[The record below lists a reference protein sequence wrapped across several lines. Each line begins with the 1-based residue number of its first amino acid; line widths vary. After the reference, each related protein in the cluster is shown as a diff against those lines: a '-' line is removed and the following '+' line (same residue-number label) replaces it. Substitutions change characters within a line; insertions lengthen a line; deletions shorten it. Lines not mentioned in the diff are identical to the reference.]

1 VGSVVPKQATV
12 ERTQKD
18 HHDVLRG
25 VRRHRCR
32 WWSLGVKVEYASI
45 SLAGSEHAHYVVSV
59 KPQLELTA
67 LDCPDPL
74 ALADFYARVTG
85 MEIEPLDGE
94 DPGEIEWVRLL
105 NEGMPTLAFQRVENY
120 VAPTW
125 PEGPVPQQLHLD
137 FIVDDLDEG
146 ERHILEQG
154 ATKHSFQPGADQ
166 PGDTFRVYLDP
177 VGHPFCLVLPY

>member
-1 VGSVVPKQATV
+1 M
-12 ERTQKD
+12 
-18 HHDVLRG
+18 
-25 VRRHRCR
+25 
-32 WWSLGVKVEYASI
+32 WSLGVKVEYASI
-45 SLAGSEHAHYVVSV
+45 SLAGSELAHYVVSV

-74 ALADFYARVTG
+74 ALADFYSRVTG
-85 MEIEPLDGE
+85 MEIEPLDDE